1 MKKTQTVMA
10 GISSAALM
18 LGLAG
23 CGSSAQEQY
32 DEESD
37 LPPVPDDQSCSE
49 WEWDIDDGVWECEDS
64 SSGHY
69 GHYYYG
75 GRYYSS
81 KPMLNKS
88 QDYMNYKNSASFKG
102 SSSSVSSTSNVTS
115 GSGSDAPSV
124 KGSTGFGS
132 GSKSYGG

>member
-1 MKKTQTVMA
+1 MKKTQKVMA

-23 CGSSAQEQY
+23 CGSSSQEQY
-32 DEESD
+32 AEESD

-64 SSGHY
+64 NSGHY
-69 GHYYYG
+69 GHYYHG
-75 GRYYSS
+75 GRYFSS
-81 KPMLNKS
+81 KPLLNKS
-88 QDYMNYKNSASFKG
+88 KDYIDYKNSSAFKG
-102 SSSSVSSTSNVTS
+102 SSASVSSTSS
-115 GSGSDAPSV
+115 GTVSSGSDSTSV
-124 KGSTGFGS
+124 KGSSGFGS